1 MRDRLYWLAALL
13 AWPAA
18 VWCAAELSLR
28 GISGYSQGWL
38 DVSVT
43 FACATGTIVAV
54 RLRRQAL
61 VQLPARP

>member
-18 VWCAAELSLR
+18 VWCAAELGLR
-28 GISGYSQGWL
+28 GMSGYSEGWL

-43 FACATGTIVAV
+43 FASATGTIVAV
-54 RLRRQAL
+54 HLRRQAL
-61 VQLPARP
+61 AQLPIRS